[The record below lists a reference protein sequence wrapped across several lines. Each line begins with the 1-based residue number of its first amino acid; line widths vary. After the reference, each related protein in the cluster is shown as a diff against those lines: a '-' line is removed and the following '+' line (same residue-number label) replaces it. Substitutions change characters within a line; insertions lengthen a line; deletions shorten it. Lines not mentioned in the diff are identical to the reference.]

1 MEKKYKILTKFIKDM
16 SVETKDAQ
24 TYIFVKENI
33 DKYNLTLNIKSN
45 PLKNG
50 MIGVDTTFKF
60 EDKNI
65 NEFRSNF
72 EVTFSAVVKL
82 NNKTNTKKEL
92 EKILL
97 VEVQNEN
104 YPYMEKVFLNMIR
117 DAGFDNFK
125 IEKKINFEELYKNKS
140 N

>member
-1 MEKKYKILTKFIKDM
+1 MEKKYKILTKFVKDM
-16 SVETKDAQ
+16 SVETNNAE

-82 NNKTNTKKEL
+82 NNKTNNKEEL

>member
-1 MEKKYKILTKFIKDM
+1 MEKKYKILTKFVKDM
-16 SVETKDAQ
+16 SVETNNAE

-104 YPYMEKVFLNMIR
+104 YSYMEKVFLNMIH

>member
-16 SVETKDAQ
+16 SVETNNAE

>member
-1 MEKKYKILTKFIKDM
+1 MEKKYKILTKFVKDM
-16 SVETKDAQ
+16 SVETNNAE

-125 IEKKINFEELYKNKS
+125 IEKKINFEELYKNKP

>member
-1 MEKKYKILTKFIKDM
+1 MEKKYKILTRFVKDM
-16 SVETKDAQ
+16 SVETNNAE

-82 NNKTNTKKEL
+82 NNKTNNKEEL

-104 YPYMEKVFLNMIR
+104 YPYMEKVFLNMIH

>member
-1 MEKKYKILTKFIKDM
+1 MEKKYKILAKFIKDM
-16 SVETKDAQ
+16 SVETNNAE

-33 DKYNLTLNIKSN
+33 DKYSLTINIKSD
-45 PLKNG
+45 PLKNK

-60 EDKNI
+60 EDKNN
-65 NEFRSNF
+65 NEFKSNF
-72 EVTFSAVVKL
+72 EMTFSTIIKL
-82 NNKTNTKKEL
+82 NNETKNKEEL

-97 VEVQNEN
+97 VEVQKEN
-104 YPYMEKVFLNMIR
+104 YPYMEKVFLNTIQ

-125 IEKKINFEELYKNKS
+125 IEKKIDFEELYKNKS

>member
-1 MEKKYKILTKFIKDM
+1 MEKKYKILAKFIKDM
-16 SVETKDAQ
+16 SVETNNAE

-33 DKYNLTLNIKSN
+33 DKYSLTINIKSD
-45 PLKNG
+45 PLKNK

-60 EDKNI
+60 EDKNN
-65 NEFRSNF
+65 NEFKSNF
-72 EVTFSAVVKL
+72 EMTFSTIIKL
-82 NNKTNTKKEL
+82 NNETKNKEEL

-97 VEVQNEN
+97 VEVQKEN
-104 YPYMEKVFLNMIR
+104 YQYMEKVFLNTIQ

-125 IEKKINFEELYKNKS
+125 IEKKIDFEELYKNKS

>member
-1 MEKKYKILTKFIKDM
+1 MEKKYKILTKFVKDM
-16 SVETKDAQ
+16 SVETNNAE

-33 DKYNLTLNIKSN
+33 DKYNLTLSIKSN

>member
-1 MEKKYKILTKFIKDM
+1 MEKKYKILTRFVKDM
-16 SVETKDAQ
+16 SVETNNAE

-82 NNKTNTKKEL
+82 NNKTNNKEEL

>member
-33 DKYNLTLNIKSN
+33 DKYNLTINIKSN
-45 PLKNG
+45 PLKNK
-50 MIGVDTTFKF
+50 MIEIDRTFKF
-60 EDKNI
+60 EDKNN

-72 EVTFSAVVKL
+72 EITYSTLVKL
-82 NNKTNTKKEL
+82 TSEKTNKEEL

-97 VEVQNEN
+97 VDVQNDN
-104 YPYMEKVFLNMIR
+104 YPNMEKAFLNIIH
-117 DAGFDNFK
+117 DSGFDNFK
-125 IEKKINFEELYKNKS
+125 IEKKINFEELYKNRS

>member
-1 MEKKYKILTKFIKDM
+1 MEKKYKILTKFVKDM
-16 SVETKDAQ
+16 SVETNNAE

-33 DKYNLTLNIKSN
+33 DKYNLTLHIKSD

-104 YPYMEKVFLNMIR
+104 YSYMEKVFLNMIH

>member
-1 MEKKYKILTKFIKDM
+1 MEKKYKILTKFVKDM
-16 SVETKDAQ
+16 SVETNNAE

>member
-1 MEKKYKILTKFIKDM
+1 MEKKYKILAKFIKDM
-16 SVETKDAQ
+16 SIETKNAE

-33 DKYNLTLNIKSN
+33 DRYSLTINIKSD
-45 PLKNG
+45 PLKNK

-60 EDKNI
+60 EDKNN
-65 NEFRSNF
+65 NEFKSNF
-72 EVTFSAVVKL
+72 EMTFSTIIKL
-82 NNKTNTKKEL
+82 NNETKNKEEL

-97 VEVQNEN
+97 VEVQKEN
-104 YPYMEKVFLNMIR
+104 YQYMEKVFLNTIQ

-125 IEKKINFEELYKNKS
+125 IEKKIDFEELYKNKS

>member
-24 TYIFVKENI
+24 TYIFAKENI
-33 DKYNLTLNIKSN
+33 DKYSLTINIKSK
-45 PLKNG
+45 PLKNK
-50 MIGVDTTFKF
+50 MIEVDTTLNF
-60 EDKNI
+60 EDRNV

-72 EVTFSAVVKL
+72 EITFCSVIKL
-82 NNKTNTKKEL
+82 IHETENKQEL

-97 VEVQNEN
+97 VEVQNET
-104 YPYMEKVFLNMIR
+104 YSYMEKAFLNMIH
-117 DAGFDNFK
+117 DSGFDNFK
-125 IEKKINFEELYKNKS
+125 IEKKINFEELYKKKS

>member
-1 MEKKYKILTKFIKDM
+1 MEKKYKILAKFIKDM
-16 SVETKDAQ
+16 SIETKNAE

-33 DKYNLTLNIKSN
+33 DRYSLTINIKSD
-45 PLKNG
+45 PLKNK

-60 EDKNI
+60 EDKNN
-65 NEFRSNF
+65 NEFKSNF
-72 EVTFSAVVKL
+72 EMTFSTIIKL
-82 NNKTNTKKEL
+82 NNETKNKEEL

-97 VEVQNEN
+97 VEVQKEN
-104 YPYMEKVFLNMIR
+104 YPYMEKVFLNTIQ

-125 IEKKINFEELYKNKS
+125 IEKKIDFEELYKNKS

>member
-1 MEKKYKILTKFIKDM
+1 MLKTITPIDNSIYVERNYASSPEIENALNISKKASIEWQNKSLNERKKILTKFVKDM
-16 SVETKDAQ
+16 SVETNNAE

-82 NNKTNTKKEL
+82 NNKKAS
-92 EKILL
+92 
-97 VEVQNEN
+97 
-104 YPYMEKVFLNMIR
+104 R
-117 DAGFDNFK
+117 DPA
-125 IEKKINFEELYKNKS
+125 IAT
-140 N
+140 

>member
-1 MEKKYKILTKFIKDM
+1 MEKKYKILTKFVKDM
-16 SVETKDAQ
+16 SVETNNAE

-33 DKYNLTLNIKSN
+33 DKYNLTLSIKSN

-82 NNKTNTKKEL
+82 NNKTNNKEEL

-104 YPYMEKVFLNMIR
+104 YPYMEKVFLNMIH

-125 IEKKINFEELYKNKS
+125 IEKKINFEDLYKNKS